1 MNKTHKYFIKKQLSP
16 QPPNNSA
23 PTTPTT
29 RVERYGS
36 RSQHD
41 KISKELHI
49 LVTKMNPEPSPT
61 KMTPCLAF
69 GPVVAMLSQRLDASL
84 PITIPISQQQQEQ
97 HEQNEHAEGGGRGG
111 GEEHLLRKNRR
122 EVAAVSMSDHPFR
135 ILISP
140 CELAGCLLLLLLV
153 SFAIARYCAP
163 RNFYHNQIVEKN
175 TKTLLHTKLVNSYY
189 VLGITNAFFAFLY
202 VCPVLASVS
211 GRIVIDYNYLWVSF
225 RWQGCGPRRSRGF
238 CWAAACR
245 LWQRLPSRL
254 HV

>member
-23 PTTPTT
+23 PTTP

-36 RSQHD
+36 SNIICSRSQHD
-41 KISKELHI
+41 KVSEHNLCKELHI
-49 LVTKMNPEPSPT
+49 LVTRINPDPSPT
-61 KMTPCLAF
+61 KNPCLAF

-84 PITIPISQQQQEQ
+84 PITIPISQNER
-97 HEQNEHAEGGGRGG
+97 NEHA
-111 GEEHLLRKNRR
+111 GEREDLLRNRE
-122 EVAAVSMSDHPFR
+122 EVAAAVSMSDPFR
-135 ILISP
+135 IPIIP

-189 VLGITNAFFAFLY
+189 VLGITNAFFSFLY
-202 VCPVLASVS
+202 VYPAWDA
-211 GRIVIDYNYLWVSF
+211 IIINNYLWVSF
-225 RWQGCGPRRSRGF
+225 RWQGCGPRRIF
-238 CWAAACR
+238 WAAACR
-245 LWQRLPSRL
+245 LWQR
-254 HV
+254 